1 VKIKEFINKISKKR
15 IVEIIFWLILISTFL
30 YFFISGQ
37 LGYQPTPI

>member
-1 VKIKEFINKISKKR
+1 MRIKEFINKISKKR
-15 IVEIIFWLILISTFL
+15 IVEIIFWLILISIFL

>member
-1 VKIKEFINKISKKR
+1 MKIKEFINKISKKR